1 MSCRHC
7 CINSKKSLSKIFSF
21 HKIIYKYFAGFLA
34 CIYDIIRCHYEGNAR
49 DICGFQP
56 ADAPPLASNPIS
68 VDCHASLHQRWAD
81 ARSVRNDGKNIVIT
95 REWNDR
101 SNLFYVDCFAP
112 RCVPHS
118 VCFSNGN
125 ARTRCAPH
133 GDDNIFCDNK
143 NFQFDKFQRLLSVI
157 YKKLINYKGD
167 FKMRNQ
173 TTKSHNAKSK
183 ILLITLCIFGLLFS
197 WSCSCKNRVSDP
209 TGGDNG
215 DKGPDGETI
224 IRTNGGAV
232 SGTYTIAVASDGNS
246 VKTAATVK
254 FLNATGKLEAI
265 ADVDASANTTL
276 TLDDF
281 AYTGTT
287 LTLKDATDT
296 RAKITW
302 DGVDTKKVKAT
313 FSLTPTA
320 TNVDLTATTQ
330 EVEIE
335 IGKFKTLSGTDIGNI
350 LNTITKHIFV
360 NGRAITF
367 ELSGKAT
374 VTENSITIKS
384 QDELY
389 NPNEDPPKAT
399 IEDFVENA
407 INVLSDTYYN
417 KNLFSKVELDGD
429 MSSINPDT
437 SDTTKIEFNVKPTI
451 PNSPFFEA
459 TSGFQSYKIIGVYKY
474 IAQGVEKKGQWV
486 HRAAA
491 R

>member
-1 MSCRHC
+1 
-7 CINSKKSLSKIFSF
+7 
-21 HKIIYKYFAGFLA
+21 
-34 CIYDIIRCHYEGNAR
+34 
-49 DICGFQP
+49 
-56 ADAPPLASNPIS
+56 
-68 VDCHASLHQRWAD
+68 
-81 ARSVRNDGKNIVIT
+81 
-95 REWNDR
+95 
-101 SNLFYVDCFAP
+101 
-112 RCVPHS
+112 
-118 VCFSNGN
+118 
-125 ARTRCAPH
+125 
-133 GDDNIFCDNK
+133 
-143 NFQFDKFQRLLSVI
+143 
-157 YKKLINYKGD
+157 
-167 FKMRNQ
+167 MRNQ
-173 TTKSHNAKSK
+173 TKRVFTHKSK
-183 ILLITLCIFGLLFS
+183 VFLTILCMLGLVFS

-265 ADVDASANTTL
+265 TDTDSTTL

-287 LTLKDATDT
+287 LTLKDATET

-313 FSLTPTA
+313 FSLEATA
-320 TNVDLTATTQ
+320 TNVDLTTTKQ
-330 EVEIE
+330 EVDIE